1 MANRLVV
8 SSRLYQRVMVKSPA
22 GMKPASQSPSN
33 KRVARYGPR
42 PFMNAWK
49 VATRPLCV
57 EKCVSWVQAMTWT
70 GKLTMR

>member
-22 GMKPASQSPSN
+22 GMKPASQSPSSR
-33 KRVARYGPR
+33 RVARYGPR

-57 EKCVSWVQAMTWT
+57 KTCVSCVQVISWT
-70 GKLTMR
+70 